1 MVEDKNNAAHSFAT
15 KLEERMKSQFSYLL
29 DPKDKD
35 FMVVFWFATFL
46 SPVYRVL
53 LASDTEKMTEV
64 KKFLKSKPVFSML
77 FVCYFIFS
85 SQT

>member
-1 MVEDKNNAAHSFAT
+1 M

-29 DPKDKD
+29 DPKAKD
-35 FMVVFWFATFL
+35 FMVIYWVATFL

-64 KKFLKSKPVFSML
+64 
-77 FVCYFIFS
+77 
-85 SQT
+85 